1 MAIGI
6 VLLCMAY
13 VLSQFFRSFLAV
25 MTVVLTQDI
34 GVTSDD
40 LALASGLWF
49 SSFSLMQIPV
59 GGALDKIGPRMTAA
73 ILFLIGGAGGAIVFA
88 LATAP
93 WHISIAM
100 LLIGIGCSPVLMAS
114 YYIFARI
121 YSPKVFATLASVM
134 IGVGSIG
141 NLAGSQ
147 PLSMLI
153 DAVGWRATMGGLA
166 IATAFISAGVLALV
180 KNPPA
185 VVAQQKGGFLDLL
198 KIRALWFIIPL
209 MIVQY
214 APAAGMRGLWI
225 GPYLR
230 DVFDAAQSQIGTAS
244 LIMSLAMI
252 AGTFAYGPMDRIFGT
267 RKWVIIAGNT
277 GSFVA
282 VTTLW
287 MAGHTD
293 YWVAVAAFAAVG
305 FFGMSYPMMVAH
317 GRSFAPAHLTGRG
330 VTLMNLFAIGGAG
343 VYQVITGQLQK
354 SAMAQGAVGGAL
366 YETMLLFY
374 MVTLAIAI
382 IIYARSQDRLD

>member
-6 VLLCMAY
+6 VLLCLAY

-25 MTVVLTQDI
+25 MTGVLAQDI
-34 GVTSDD
+34 GVTADD

-49 SSFSLMQIPV
+49 LSFSLMQIPV

-93 WHISIAM
+93 WHISLAM

-114 YYIFARI
+114 YYIFART
-121 YSPKVFATLASVM
+121 YSPKVFATLASFM

-153 DAVGWRATMGGLA
+153 DVVGWRVTMGGLA
-166 IATAFISAGVLALV
+166 IATAFISAGILASV
-180 KNPPA
+180 KNPPMVHA
-185 VVAQQKGGFLDLL
+185 EQKGGFLDLL
-198 KIRALWFIIPL
+198 KIPALWFVIPL

-230 DVFDAAQSQIGTAS
+230 DVFGAAQSQIGTAS
-244 LIMSLAMI
+244 LIMSIAMI
-252 AGTFAYGPMDRIFGT
+252 AGTFAYGPLDRILGT

-277 GSFVA
+277 GSFVG

-287 MAGHTD
+287 VAGHTE
-293 YWVAVAAFAAVG
+293 YWIAVAAFAAVG

-343 VYQVITGQLQK
+343 IYQVITGKLQK
-354 SAMAQGAVGGAL
+354 SAMAQGATGGDL
-366 YETMLLFY
+366 YETMFLFY
-374 MVTLAIAI
+374 MITLALAI
-382 IIYARSQDRLD
+382 FIYMRTQDRLD

>member
-6 VLLCMAY
+6 VLLCLAY

-25 MTVVLTQDI
+25 MTGVLAQDI

-49 SSFSLMQIPV
+49 LSFSLMQIPV

-93 WHISIAM
+93 WHISLAM

-114 YYIFARI
+114 YYIFART

-166 IATAFISAGVLALV
+166 IATAVISAGILALV

-287 MAGHTD
+287 VAGHTD

-354 SAMAQGAVGGAL
+354 SALAQGAVGGAL

-374 MVTLAIAI
+374 IVTLAIAI

>member
-6 VLLCMAY
+6 VVLCLAY

-25 MTVVLTQDI
+25 MTGVLAQDV
-34 GVTSDD
+34 GATPDD

-49 SSFSLMQIPV
+49 LSFSLMQIPV
-59 GGALDKIGPRMTAA
+59 GGALDKFGPRLTAA
-73 ILFLIGGAGGAIVFA
+73 GLFLVGGAGGALVFA
-88 LATAP
+88 MATAP
-93 WHISIAM
+93 WHISLAM

-114 YYIFARI
+114 YFIFART

-141 NLAGSQ
+141 NLAGSA

-153 DAVGWRATMGGLA
+153 DVIGWRATMAGLA
-166 IATAFISAGVLALV
+166 LAAGFIAAGILASV
-180 KNPPA
+180 KSPPKTDS
-185 VVAQQKGGFLDLL
+185 QESGGFIDLL
-198 KIRALWFIIPL
+198 KIRALWVIIPL

-230 DVFDAAQSQIGTAS
+230 DVFNVTSQQVGVAS
-244 LIMSLAMI
+244 TIMSLAMI
-252 AGTFAYGPMDRIFGT
+252 AGTFAYGPLDRLFGT

-277 GSFVA
+277 GSFIALCV
-282 VTTLW
+282 LFL
-287 MAGHTD
+287 MGHME
-293 YWVAVAAFAAVG
+293 YWIAVAAFAAVG

-317 GRSFAPAHLTGRG
+317 GRSFAPPHLTGRG

-343 VYQVITGQLQK
+343 LYQVITGSLQK
-354 SAMAQGAVGGAL
+354 NAIDGGHLSADI
-366 YETMLLFY
+366 YTNMLVFY
-374 MVTLAIAI
+374 IVTLGLAIVV
-382 IIYARSQDRLD
+382 YTKSQDRLD

>member
-6 VLLCMAY
+6 VLLCLAY

-25 MTVVLTQDI
+25 MTGVLAQDI
-34 GVTSDD
+34 GVTADD

-49 SSFSLMQIPV
+49 LSFSLMQIPV

-73 ILFLIGGAGGAIVFA
+73 ILFLIGGAGGAIIFA

-93 WHISIAM
+93 WHISLAM

-114 YYIFARI
+114 YYIFART

-153 DAVGWRATMGGLA
+153 DVVGWRVTMGGLA
-166 IATAFISAGVLALV
+166 IATAFISAGILALV
-180 KNPPA
+180 KNPPMVHA
-185 VVAQQKGGFLDLL
+185 EQKGGFLDLL
-198 KIRALWFIIPL
+198 KIPALWFVIPL

-230 DVFDAAQSQIGTAS
+230 DVFGAAQSQIGTAS
-244 LIMSLAMI
+244 LIMSIAMI
-252 AGTFAYGPMDRIFGT
+252 AGTFAYGPLDRILGT

-287 MAGHTD
+287 VAGHTE
-293 YWVAVAAFAAVG
+293 YWIAVAAFAAVG

-317 GRSFAPAHLTGRG
+317 GRSFAPVHLTGRG

>member
-6 VLLCMAY
+6 VLLCLAY

-25 MTVVLTQDI
+25 MTGVLANDVGATP
-34 GVTSDD
+34 DD
-40 LALASGLWF
+40 LAYASGLWF
-49 SSFSLMQIPV
+49 LAFSLMQIPV
-59 GGALDKIGPRMTAA
+59 GGALDKFGPRVTAA
-73 ILFLIGGAGGAIVFA
+73 LLFLAGGAGGAIVFA
-88 LATAP
+88 MASTP
-93 WHISIAM
+93 WHISAAM
-100 LLIGIGCSPVLMAS
+100 TLIGIGCSPVLMAS
-114 YYIFARI
+114 YYIFART

-147 PLSMLI
+147 PLSWMI
-153 DAVGWRATMGGLA
+153 ETIGWRVTMGGLA
-166 IATAFISAGVLALV
+166 IASAAISAGILALV
-180 KNPPA
+180 KNPPR
-185 VVAQQKGGFLDLL
+185 VETQEQGGFFDLL
-198 KIRALWFIIPL
+198 KIRALWVIIPL

-230 DVFDAAQSQIGTAS
+230 DVYDVAQAQIGTAS

-252 AGTFAYGPMDRIFGT
+252 AGTFAYGPLDRLLGT

-277 GSFVA
+277 GSLAA
-282 VTTLW
+282 VIVLW
-287 MAGHTD
+287 MFGSAQ
-293 YWVAVAAFAAVG
+293 YWIAVSAFAAVG

-343 VYQVITGQLQK
+343 LYQVITGYLQK
-354 SAMAQGAVGGAL
+354 TAIAQGKLQSGI
-366 YETMLLFY
+366 YDTMLLFY
-374 MVTLAIAI
+374 IVTLAFAI
-382 IIYARSQDRLD
+382 VVYMRAQDRLD

>member
-6 VLLCMAY
+6 VLLCLAY

-25 MTVVLTQDI
+25 MTGVLAQDI

-49 SSFSLMQIPV
+49 LSFSLMQIPV

-93 WHISIAM
+93 WHISLAM

-114 YYIFARI
+114 YYIFART

-166 IATAFISAGVLALV
+166 IATAFISTGILALV

-185 VVAQQKGGFLDLL
+185 VVAQQKGGFFDLL

-267 RKWVIIAGNT
+267 RKWVIVAGNT

-287 MAGHTD
+287 VAGHTD

-354 SAMAQGAVGGAL
+354 SALAQGAVGGAL

-374 MVTLAIAI
+374 IVTLAIAI